1 MPQHQLY
8 GLRGRAYVAKYK
20 QLYAD
25 LKDQIA
31 DDVHRI
37 KVENG
42 KFTIYDFGSLCMK
55 YRLPTTAMDDFLNSI
70 LTLPPWPSGTWER
83 IRDRNKIKA
92 KDIGVIW
99 GDD

>member
-55 YRLPTTAMDDFLNSI
+55 YRLPTTAMDDFLIVS
-70 LTLPPWPSGTWER
+70 LPFRLGRLGRGSEYGIEIKSR
-83 IRDRNKIKA
+83 LKISE
-92 KDIGVIW
+92 
-99 GDD
+99 